1 VKDFIGESPIV
12 AHAYENERDF
22 LDYEFARAKVIEW
35 GLLVL
40 RQHPLSPARPR
51 NGLGAGG
58 AGAPHGRR
66 APALLLCSQHKSSHF
81 TSARIDFQYLDPAY
95 VFATPALGAQASL
108 VGHHNVS
115 RAPSSSG
122 VGLKG

>member
-1 VKDFIGESPIV
+1 
-12 AHAYENERDF
+12 
-22 LDYEFARAKVIEW
+22 
-35 GLLVL
+35 VL

-66 APALLLCSQHKSSHF
+66 APALLLCSQRKSSHF
-81 TSARIDFQYLDPAY
+81 TSARIDFQYLDPVY

-108 VGHHNVS
+108 VQ
-115 RAPSSSG
+115 APLAAFGLRPATTRIFHFIQQESLLPHCCAVVAH
-122 VGLKG
+122 VGAGTLLTPP